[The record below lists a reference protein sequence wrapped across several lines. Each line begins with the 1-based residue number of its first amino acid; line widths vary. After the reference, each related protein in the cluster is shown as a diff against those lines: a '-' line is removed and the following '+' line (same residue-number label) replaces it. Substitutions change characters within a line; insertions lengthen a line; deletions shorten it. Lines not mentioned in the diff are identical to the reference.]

1 MGYYVEDEGGDRIK
15 LDASNLDEAIS
26 EAERL
31 AYEDLGVQTVD
42 IYRDGEDEPLRTR
55 RTRATVGHLSAR
67 WPVCAGCVTVGSWS
81 A

>member
-1 MGYYVEDEGGDRIK
+1 MGYYYVEDEGGDRIK

-42 IYRDGEDEPLRTR
+42 IYRDGEDGPV
-55 RTRATVGHLSAR
+55 ATNVDIDIA
-67 WPVCAGCVTVGSWS
+67 
-81 A
+81 

>member
-1 MGYYVEDEGGDRIK
+1 MDYYVEDEGGDRIK

-42 IYRDGEDEPLRTR
+42 IYRDDGEDEPV
-55 RTRATVGHLSAR
+55 ATNVDIDI
-67 WPVCAGCVTVGSWS
+67 TY
-81 A
+81 